1 MIRVGKPPLRPAVLR
16 YRPARNRATER
27 PKVSPPC
34 PRWCRDARRGDVG
47 VQCIAT
53 WPASR
58 MVATGLRHRVRYPPF
73 WTVRAAAMSSIED
86 IRSWVFCASAR
97 RCGEARVGRWQAV
110 GEIQI
115 GALVPEG
122 YEDSGSLINALTR
135 VAR

>member
-1 MIRVGKPPLRPAVLR
+1 M
-16 YRPARNRATER
+16 
-27 PKVSPPC
+27 
-34 PRWCRDARRGDVG
+34 
-47 VQCIAT
+47 
-53 WPASR
+53 
-58 MVATGLRHRVRYPPF
+58 
-73 WTVRAAAMSSIED
+73 VRAAAMSCIED

-97 RCGEARVGRWQAV
+97 RWGEARMGRWQAV